1 MDRNIS
7 NQDRKKAEDA
17 VDSFQKWNLLWKN
30 TKYLEDGETLQIRI
44 GDALRVQFKVQEDG
58 EKEIVDCFYK
68 DWHKSHR

>member
-1 MDRNIS
+1 MNRNIS

-17 VDSFQKWNLLWKN
+17 VNGFQKWNLLWKN

-44 GDALRVQFKVQEDG
+44 GDALRVRFRFQENW